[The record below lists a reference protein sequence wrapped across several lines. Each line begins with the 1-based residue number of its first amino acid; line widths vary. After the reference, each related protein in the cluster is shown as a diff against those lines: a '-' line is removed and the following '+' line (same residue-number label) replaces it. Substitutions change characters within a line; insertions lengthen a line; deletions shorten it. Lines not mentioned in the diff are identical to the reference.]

1 MGAGMEE
8 IYQITAALKHLAWG
22 KQVAVVTDARF
33 SGVST
38 GACIGHVGPEALAGG
53 PIGKVLDGDLVRI
66 VVDRDRLEG
75 SVDLVGHG
83 EKVFGPD
90 EGSRVLAAR
99 PPRPDLSP
107 DPELPPET
115 RLWAA
120 LQQAGGGTWGGCVYD
135 VEAILTRLERR
146 A

>member
-8 IYQITAALKHLAWG
+8 IYQITAALKHLSFG
-22 KQVAVVTDARF
+22 KHVAVLTDARF

-53 PIGKVLDGDLVRI
+53 PIGRVVDGDLVRI
-66 VVDRDRLEG
+66 VVDRNRLEG
-75 SVDLVGHG
+75 SVDLIGHAG
-83 EKVFGPD
+83 NGFGPD
-90 EGSRVLAAR
+90 EGARVLASR
-99 PPRPDLSP
+99 PPRADLAPDPDLP
-107 DPELPPET
+107 DDT

-135 VEAILTRLERR
+135 VDAIVTALRR
-146 A
+146 

>member
-1 MGAGMEE
+1 M
-8 IYQITAALKHLAWG
+8 
-22 KQVAVVTDARF
+22 V
-33 SGVST
+33 
-38 GACIGHVGPEALAGG
+38 
-53 PIGKVLDGDLVRI
+53 DGDLVRI